1 MNRSFSLFLC
11 ATLGGLGRRGRDPR
25 PGLPPGSSLAPDSR
39 CFELRTYTA
48 APGKLEALHARF
60 RDHTNAIF
68 TKHGMTMVGYWVPSE
83 ADKGANNTLVYL
95 LAFPSRA
102 ARDKAWE
109 DFRVDPDWVAA
120 RTASE
125 VDGKLTDKVES
136 LLLTATDYSAM
147 K

>member
-11 ATLGGLGRRGRDPR
+11 ATLGGLGGVAATRA
-25 PGLPPGSSLAPDSR
+25 LASPPGSSLAPDSR